1 MKKVLLVLVFAASVA
16 AANAQVKFG
25 VKAGVNLSNVIGS
38 DAEDTKMKVGFN
50 AGGLVQIP
58 VTTQFSIQPE
68 LVYSAQG
75 FKADDEE
82 GDELKINSG
91 YINIPVLAKYTSTS
105 GFFAETGPQLGLL
118 INAKAKLG
126 DESEDIK
133 DFYKKTDFAWAFGLG
148 YQTPSGVG
156 INARYNL
163 GLSKI
168 ADEGDA
174 KVKNGVIQVGLYYVI
189 GGNAR

>member
-16 AANAQVKFG
+16 AVNAQVKFG
-25 VKAGVNLSNVIGS
+25 VKAGVNLANAIGS
-38 DAEDTKMKVGFN
+38 DAEDIKMKIGFN
-50 AGGLVQIP
+50 AGALVQIP
-58 VTTQFSIQPE
+58 VSNQFSVQPE

-75 FKADDEE
+75 FKADDEDGE
-82 GDELKINSG
+82 ELKFNAG
-91 YINIPVLAKYTSTS
+91 YLNIPVLAKYTTTS
-105 GFFAETGPQLGLL
+105 GFFAETGPQVGFL
-118 INAKAKLG
+118 INAKATLG
-126 DESEDIK
+126 DEKEDIK

-168 ADEGDA
+168 AAEGDA

-189 GGNAR
+189 GGSGR